1 MNHNIINLGIPDE
14 SEVHGLG
21 ISTLKKTYLG
31 HSRSAAEIAQMRALK
46 TMFDSAEFLNPGK
59 VFDML

>member
-1 MNHNIINLGIPDE
+1 LVYTVIGDFNGSISAEHGI
-14 SEVHGLG
+14 G
-21 ISTLKKTYLG
+21 TLKKAYLG

-46 TMFDSAEFLNPGK
+46 TMFDSAGFLNPGK